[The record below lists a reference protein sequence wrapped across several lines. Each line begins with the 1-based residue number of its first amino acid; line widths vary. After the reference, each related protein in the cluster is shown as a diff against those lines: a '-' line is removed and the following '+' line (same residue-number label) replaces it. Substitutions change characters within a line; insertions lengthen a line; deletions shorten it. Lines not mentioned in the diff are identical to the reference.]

1 MATLSAD
8 GLAVTVRVRG
18 VFVGIEPN
26 SRRMRRRKRGRRALK
41 RRDPGRTV
49 ALCRPCHRNVH
60 LALSNGDLGRS
71 YDSLAELSAHPD
83 IARFI
88 EWVRD
93 RPHARG

>member
-1 MATLSAD
+1 M
-8 GLAVTVRVRG
+8 VRIGTIV
-18 VFVGIEPN
+18 VGIVRFF
-26 SRRMRRRKRGRRALK
+26 RRMRRKKRGRCALK